1 MLIYVK
7 LFRQRYVKILTVVGL
22 DVDEAAVFSVLV
34 SSNDPYALV
43 KVAGHSGDDQT
54 VRESIVVFHLIL
66 R

>member
-54 VRESIVVFHLIL
+54 VREFIVVFHLIL